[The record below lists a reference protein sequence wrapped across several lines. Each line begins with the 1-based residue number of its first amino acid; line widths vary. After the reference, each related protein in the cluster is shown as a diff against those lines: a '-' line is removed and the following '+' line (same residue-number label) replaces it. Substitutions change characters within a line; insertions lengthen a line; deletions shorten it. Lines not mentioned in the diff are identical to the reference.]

1 MHADYASSNH
11 FVLFSFLD
19 IHDDEKYRTYKCPY
33 SSRRFNSRSNMI
45 KHIKMNAERIEID
58 GEHLTAA
65 LTAEIMKR
73 PKLGFVAPSS
83 AKNSSKGG
91 ESSSGW
97 NCDLSLIYCTKDHD
111 KENYSMRDL

>member
-1 MHADYASSNH
+1 
-11 FVLFSFLD
+11 
-19 IHDDEKYRTYKCPY
+19 
-33 SSRRFNSRSNMI
+33 
-45 KHIKMNAERIEID
+45 MNAERIEID

-111 KENYSMRDL
+111 KENYSMRDLWFLVVMCLKCQIVKIIILCK